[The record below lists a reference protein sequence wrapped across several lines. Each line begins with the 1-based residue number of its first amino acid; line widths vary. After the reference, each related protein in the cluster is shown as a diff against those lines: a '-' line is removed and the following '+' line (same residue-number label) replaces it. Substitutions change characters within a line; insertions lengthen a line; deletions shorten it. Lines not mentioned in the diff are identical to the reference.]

1 MLVLPVKQVLL
12 LEQAALLGRLGAS
25 WTTRELDSIKGR
37 LLHYSAAVRHL
48 RMPIAELQRLI
59 GPVPEEQ
66 YDDARPAPAGLAELS
81 AELCDILRVQRY
93 AQVGCPLWPPLASSA
108 YGALLRGEQQ
118 TVFCAL
124 TWDASTFG
132 WAALARWWDMSG
144 PEPVLRELLLVGTW
158 PDGWDVSEQPF
169 REALGGALT
178 FEAFAQAVGLYCIL
192 RNDAAAAIAAFRK
205 GSTQSPQ
212 MQRCAL
218 RLSRAAAGGNVDC
231 LPWHVPGLVLVA
243 EGIDGAS
250 RGGSDMGQ
258 DANVGAVLGPAVDGT
273 LWRAICTAAADAGWG
288 RVTVDAFASAANAW
302 TPRFWSRFLEP
313 GAEAVDA
320 LSVLDWAQSRC
331 PECGVAHREVVYA
344 FPPPALVW
352 AAVEKAITDRA
363 LCVLVL
369 PVAILAPYWSKL
381 LRASVLP
388 RAAPYVDGVIRI
400 RTPSARLLHAGG
412 YASSPSPPAT
422 SAASLL
428 VRGCPSSSSAPGPSP
443 RACGPRAGGAVTC
456 GTESVCGKRCWHGGM
471 RGGLGPGQAGPPG
484 VRGPRI

>member
-1 MLVLPVKQVLL
+1 VGDT
-12 LEQAALLGRLGAS
+12 LE
-25 WTTRELDSIKGR
+25 
-37 LLHYSAAVRHL
+37 
-48 RMPIAELQRLI
+48 
-59 GPVPEEQ
+59 
-66 YDDARPAPAGLAELS
+66 
-81 AELCDILRVQRY
+81 RY
-93 AQVGCPLWPPLASSA
+93 APMGCPLWPPVASSA

-124 TWDASTFG
+124 TWDASTHG
-132 WAALARWWDMSG
+132 WAALARWWDMPG

-169 REALGGALT
+169 REALGGALA
-178 FEAFAQAVGLYCIL
+178 FEAFAQAVDIRGLYCIL

-250 RGGSDMGQ
+250 RSGSDMGQ
-258 DANVGAVLGPAVDGT
+258 DANVEAILGPAVNHA

-288 RVTVDAFASAANAW
+288 HVTVDAFASAANAR
-302 TPRFWSRFLEP
+302 TSRFWSRFIEP

-320 LSVLDWAQSRC
+320 LCVLDWAQSRC
-331 PECGVAHREVVYA
+331 PECGEVHREVVYA
-344 FPPPALVW
+344 FPPLALVR
-352 AAVEKAITDRA
+352 ATVEKAITDRA

-388 RAAPYVDGVIRI
+388 RAAPYGDGFLRI
-400 RTPSARLLHAGG
+400 RAPGAHLLHAGG
-412 YASSPSPPAT
+412 F
-422 SAASLL
+422 
-428 VRGCPSSSSAPGPSP
+428 APGELAVFACNFGRLAP
-443 RACGPRAGGAVTC
+443 RPGLPQLAVCPGAFAARLRPPCGGG
-456 GTESVCGKRCWHGGM
+456 GD
-471 RGGLGPGQAGPPG
+471 LQD
-484 VRGPRI
+484 RIRLREALLARRDERWSGA